1 MRCLRILLLTT
12 ICPILRYYI
21 KDGGGGVGGK
31 VAGIKITPGVRRDA
45 GRGAPG
51 ETQVA
56 GREARAGRGTRGTG
70 GSRSAARDARGV
82 DFA

>member
-1 MRCLRILLLTT
+1 ME
-12 ICPILRYYI
+12 
-21 KDGGGGVGGK
+21 GGGVGGK

-56 GREARAGRGTRGTG
+56 GREARASRGTRGTG
-70 GSRSAARDARGV
+70 GSRDARHGRGARRGMRGESILLENAYLV
-82 DFA
+82 K